1 MNSLS
6 NMSAL
11 KIAHCTAR
19 FISLAI
25 LLAISPSVQAATAD
39 ELYAKGFKEYQ
50 SNHYVAAIEYLAAY
64 KYHPDSKNADA
75 AKMKFV
81 DDAIRFSE
89 TNLMK
94 CTNSAENSSGGGGG
108 SFHGKAVLGPVRE

>member
-1 MNSLS
+1 L
-6 NMSAL
+6 
-11 KIAHCTAR
+11 
-19 FISLAI
+19 
-25 LLAISPSVQAATAD
+25 PSYWLYPLHLQAATAD

-50 SNHYVAAIEYLAAY
+50 SNHYVTAIEYLAAY

-94 CTNSAENSSGGGGG
+94 CTTSAENSSGGGS
-108 SFHGKAVLGPVRE
+108 SFRGKAVLEPVRE